1 MKVKKVPSQSPS
13 GGLPQLRL
21 VERVAGPIAGAT
33 AKALD
38 GATVARPSQAPEPAL
53 DSLATPGSG
62 TRFAD
67 PAGRFADPAGRA
79 DAAGE
84 ASQQRPS
91 RARALESL
99 LALADGRLVPLALAG
114 DALAQEAL
122 YRKHVSFAIHLATR
136 IEGSARDVEDVVH
149 DAFIKALTRL
159 ADLADP
165 QAFRSW
171 LGSIVVH
178 AVRSRLRRARL
189 MSMLGLSRGADPIE
203 IDSVASS
210 EASPHVRAQ
219 LAQIYALLR
228 TLPTDERIAWT
239 LRYVEGNELDIVARL
254 TACSLA
260 TVKRRISRAQK
271 FLQEHFI
278 GVDGAPGADSDS
290 EKPSSSAGSLS
301 DSVTKLR

>member
-1 MKVKKVPSQSPS
+1 MKVKRASSQAAR
-13 GGLPQLRL
+13 GGSAPLRL
-21 VERVAGPIAGAT
+21 VERAST
-33 AKALD
+33 
-38 GATVARPSQAPEPAL
+38 ARPALRSEPEIEPA
-53 DSLATPGSG
+53 A
-62 TRFAD
+62 
-67 PAGRFADPAGRA
+67 A
-79 DAAGE
+79 DAQSRSNS
-84 ASQQRPS
+84 ASGVHGVPGVQKA
-91 RARALESL
+91 ARSQALESL
-99 LALADGRLVPLALAG
+99 LALSDGRLVPLALAG
-114 DALAQEAL
+114 DPLAQEAL
-122 YRKHVSFAIHLATR
+122 YRKHASFAIHLATR

-203 IDSVASS
+203 IDSVASC
-210 EASPHVRAQ
+210 EASPHTRAQ

-254 TACSLA
+254 TDCSLA

-278 GVDGAPGADSDS
+278 ELETEDQ
-290 EKPSSSAGSLS
+290 SSAAEGS
-301 DSVTKLR
+301 DEPKTDR

>member
-1 MKVKKVPSQSPS
+1 MKVKRAS
-13 GGLPQLRL
+13 GQGSTQGGAQLRL
-21 VERVAGPIAGAT
+21 VERAST
-33 AKALD
+33 
-38 GATVARPSQAPEPAL
+38 ARPAQHSEPEI
-53 DSLATPGSG
+53 
-62 TRFAD
+62 
-67 PAGRFADPAGRA
+67 
-79 DAAGE
+79 DAAAAAPSN
-84 ASQQRPS
+84 ASGVHSYAAPAKSTRSQ
-91 RARALESL
+91 ALESL
-99 LALADGRLVPLALAG
+99 LALSDGRLVPLALAG
-114 DALAQEAL
+114 DPLAQEAL
-122 YRKHVSFAIHLATR
+122 YRKHSSFAIHLATR

-210 EASPHVRAQ
+210 EASPHTRAQ

-254 TACSLA
+254 TDCSLA

-278 GVDGAPGADSDS
+278 DTDADAAPAAGDESQTAIHHSQDFRGR
-290 EKPSSSAGSLS
+290 PSVEQS
-301 DSVTKLR
+301 K

>member
-1 MKVKKVPSQSPS
+1 MKVKRASAR
-13 GGLPQLRL
+13 GGTAALRL
-21 VERVAGPIAGAT
+21 VESAST
-33 AKALD
+33 
-38 GATVARPSQAPEPAL
+38 ARPTQPSEPEIGPLEGQPDELRADL
-53 DSLATPGSG
+53 GSG
-62 TRFAD
+62 TAWARA
-67 PAGRFADPAGRA
+67 AA
-79 DAAGE
+79 DAQGADG
-84 ASQQRPS
+84 AKAPS
-91 RARALESL
+91 SKSARTQALDAL
-99 LALADGRLVPLALAG
+99 LGLSDGRLVPLALAG
-114 DALAQEAL
+114 DPLAQEAL
-122 YRKHVSFAIHLATR
+122 YRKHASFAIHLATR
-136 IEGSARDVEDVVH
+136 IEGSTRDVEDVVH

-159 ADLADP
+159 ADLTDP

-203 IDSVASS
+203 IDSVASC
-210 EASPHVRAQ
+210 EASPHIRAQ

-254 TACSLA
+254 TDCSLA

-278 GVDGAPGADSDS
+278 DIEDSAAPAEGDESTTANLPQCPTDGRQNS
-290 EKPSSSAGSLS
+290 
-301 DSVTKLR
+301 R